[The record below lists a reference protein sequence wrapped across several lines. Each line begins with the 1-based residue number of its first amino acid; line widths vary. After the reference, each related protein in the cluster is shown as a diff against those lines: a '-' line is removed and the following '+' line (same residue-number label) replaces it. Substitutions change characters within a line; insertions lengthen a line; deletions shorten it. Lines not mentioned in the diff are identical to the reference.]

1 MKSLITK
8 PEPFVVANWKMNLD
22 ISESEELIVSLR
34 EGLKDFRGKCEIV
47 ACPSF
52 CALERMHQLLIASK
66 IFLGAQNVF
75 WEEKGAYTGET
86 SIRMLKEVG
95 CRFVI
100 IGHSERRKYVHE
112 DDEMIDR
119 KMVTVVKNQLTPILC
134 VGETS
139 EQRRQNVQDLLITD
153 QVKKALRYIQLPLV
167 SQKIIIA
174 YEPVWSIYPGQP
186 CEPDQAKEIAL
197 VIKQALIDLYPL
209 KIVENF
215 FRIIYGGSVTFANV
229 NDYVDGEIIQ
239 GVLIGNA
246 SLEADNFIKIIKK
259 VVKNV
264 KK

>member
-1 MKSLITK
+1 MT
-8 PEPFVVANWKMNLD
+8 VA
-22 ISESEELIVSLR
+22 ESEELIINLR
-34 EGLKDFRGKCEIV
+34 EDLKDFRGKCEIV

-52 CALERMHQLLIASK
+52 CALERIHQLLIASK

-100 IGHSERRKYVHE
+100 IGHSERRKYVRE

-119 KMVTVVKNQLTPILC
+119 KMVTIVKNQLTPILC

-153 QVKKALRYIQLPLV
+153 QVKRALRYVQPQLI
-167 SQKIIIA
+167 SQKMIIA

-186 CEPDQAKEIAL
+186 CEPDQAKEISL

-209 KIVENF
+209 KIVEDY
-215 FRIIYGGSVTFANV
+215 FRIIYGGSITSENV
-229 NDYVDGEIIQ
+229 NYYVDKELIE

-246 SLEADNFIKIIKK
+246 SLQAENFIKIIKK
-259 VVKNV
+259 VAKIN